1 MKKEKVEIINQII
14 DELETEKRNVQK
26 SLNRNL
32 DRISEISLYLRSLLD
47 KEDCDFKVFSPR
59 NVESV
64 YHEQI
69 SGSNEEQSNLESE
82 NIKFYREI
90 NRIDS
95 MIDKMRLLLEDEE
108 VDSETLVCN
117 ENIKDTFSRET
128 LVEIDEEEY
137 ASLDIQENE
146 RQRIARDLHDTSL
159 QNLTGLVHKTEL
171 ASMFVTQ
178 DPTRAKLELAT
189 TVKALRETIEEIR
202 NTVYDLRPM
211 TFDDLGFKELLQSFI
226 EKKSENKDF
235 EIIIDECEIHTK
247 KDILLLTIFRII
259 RECILNSIKHSG
271 CSEIRISLKEEN
283 HNIHIMLEDNGC
295 GFDYKEK
302 IMKND
307 KHFGLLIMKERV
319 QLLKGKLNF
328 KSTPNEGT
336 HIEIDVP
343 VNDDGGIS

>member
-69 SGSNEEQSNLESE
+69 SGSNEEQSNLERE

-117 ENIKDTFSRET
+117 ENIKDMFSRET

-146 RQRIARDLHDTSL
+146 SVLSRE
-159 QNLTGLVHKTEL
+159 G
-171 ASMFVTQ
+171 Q
-178 DPTRAKLELAT
+178 D
-189 TVKALRETIEEIR
+189 
-202 NTVYDLRPM
+202 VYY
-211 TFDDLGFKELLQSFI
+211 LG
-226 EKKSENKDF
+226 
-235 EIIIDECEIHTK
+235 
-247 KDILLLTIFRII
+247 
-259 RECILNSIKHSG
+259 G
-271 CSEIRISLKEEN
+271 
-283 HNIHIMLEDNGC
+283 
-295 GFDYKEK
+295 
-302 IMKND
+302 
-307 KHFGLLIMKERV
+307 
-319 QLLKGKLNF
+319 
-328 KSTPNEGT
+328 
-336 HIEIDVP
+336 
-343 VNDDGGIS
+343 